1 MASISTTATTAA
13 NAFAVGFNV
22 VAAAMLSEAPW
33 YALTIQSCDTN
44 APTAW
49 RGITVLRTALYA
61 PTARTDVTT
70 VTPTVD
76 VIVVT
81 AVEAVV
87 TAGVDVVVIVAA
99 VVGVALDASEAV
111 ATIGAE
117 KSPSHVRHA
126 TPQRIAQKSPSRRL
140 RW

>member
-1 MASISTTATTAA
+1 MRTSMIAIAVA
-13 NAFAVGFNV
+13 NAFAVVFNLV
-22 VAAAMLSEAPW
+22 VADTLSEAPW

-44 APTAW
+44 APIAW
-49 RGITVLRTALYA
+49 RGIMVLRTALYA

-70 VTPTVD
+70 VMPTVD

-117 KSPSHVRHA
+117 KSPFHVRHA
-126 TPQRIAQKSPSRRL
+126 IPLRIAQKSLSRRL